1 MEKPYVTTLRRAFG
15 LFCLIFS
22 CFLQGAE
29 SITILTTTTDLADIT
44 RQITGDLAEV
54 SSLCDGREDPHALTV
69 RPSYIVKARTAQV
82 WIRIGMELELGWE
95 PPILRDCR
103 NRRIQVGMPAHIDV
117 SEAILPLDVP
127 QGKVTRDQGDIHAFG
142 NPHYWLDPLNG
153 RLAARYIAARLGKLY
168 PEHDAVFKTNL
179 TSFLNALDVR
189 MFGEPLVNCVG
200 GAKLWQWQ
208 LAGTLD
214 NELGKLPGEVKLG
227 GWYGT
232 LRPYAGVPVATYH
245 RSWIYL
251 LQRFQL
257 SLAGELEPKPGIPP
271 SPKHL
276 HQLSE
281 SFKVKGVRVIL
292 QEPFYSPKAAEL
304 LASRLDNLKVL
315 VCANSTGGG
324 AGAGSYLEMLDHV
337 ISALAEALKE

>member
-1 MEKPYVTTLRRAFG
+1 MKKHFGTTLRRAFG
-15 LFCLIFS
+15 LVCLTLS

-29 SITILTTTTDLADIT
+29 TITILTTTTDLADIT
-44 RQITGDLAEV
+44 RQITGELAEV

-69 RPSYIVKARTAQV
+69 RPSFIVKARTAQV
-82 WIRIGMELELGWE
+82 WVRVGMELELGWE

-103 NRRIQVGMPAHIDV
+103 NRRIQVGSPAHIDV

-127 QGKVTRDQGDIHAFG
+127 QGEVTRDQGDIHAFG

-153 RLAARYIAARLGKLY
+153 RLAARFIAARLAKLY
-168 PEHDAVFKTNL
+168 PEHEAAFNTNL
-179 TSFLNALDVR
+179 ARFLNALDAR
-189 MFGEPLVNCVG
+189 MFGEPLVNCAG
-200 GAKLWQWQ
+200 GARLWQWL
-208 LAGTLD
+208 LAGTMD
-214 NELGKLPGEVKLG
+214 NELGKLPGAVKPG
-227 GWYGT
+227 GWYAA
-232 LRPYAGVPVATYH
+232 LRPYAGAPVATYH

-281 SFKVKGVRVIL
+281 SFQAKGVRIIL
-292 QEPFYSPKAAEL
+292 QEPFYSPKAAAL
-304 LASRLDNLKVL
+304 LAARLDGLKVL

-324 AGAGSYLEMLDHV
+324 AGAGSYLEMLDQV
-337 ISALAEALKE
+337 ISALAGALKE